1 VAHILGVASEHVAE
15 GADAGKMEA
24 SG

>member
-15 GADAGKMEA
+15 GADAGQMEA

>member
-1 VAHILGVASEHVAE
+1 VTHILGVASEHVAE